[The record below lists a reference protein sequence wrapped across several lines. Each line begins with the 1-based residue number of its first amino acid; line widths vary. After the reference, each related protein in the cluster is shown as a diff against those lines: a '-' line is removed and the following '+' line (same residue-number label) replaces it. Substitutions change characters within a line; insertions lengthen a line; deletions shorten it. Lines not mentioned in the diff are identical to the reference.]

1 MVLAKVLLMEQNQAA
16 IARDLRTRAN
26 PAVHLMVPVHRTMR
40 RGRVVL
46 IRVPVLMEHGLMV
59 LARDLLRNR
68 MDGGSRTRRFDQAK
82 SGLNWYIRGEP
93 IGALKSFD

>member
-1 MVLAKVLLMEQNQAA
+1 MDPEHRTMQSVPAVGPRAQLLMEYDLTAP
-16 IARDLRTRAN
+16 ARVLRTRAD
-26 PAVHLMVPVHRTMR
+26 P
-40 RGRVVL
+40 VVL
-46 IRVPVLMEHGLMV
+46 IGVPVLMEHGLMV